1 MSGDPIIK
9 RLYLG
14 FEGGSKLLKLPEMVK
29 RACFEVK
36 ALVIESSRTVRGAEA
51 RT

>member
-1 MSGDPIIK
+1 VRGPIVK

-14 FEGGSKLLKLPEMVK
+14 FEGGSKLLKLSGMIN

-36 ALVIESSRTVRGAEA
+36 ALVIESSWTVRGAEA
-51 RT
+51 KT